1 MANLDIAV
9 EHGQTAEAARENFEK
24 AIHAAQKQYGRYI
37 QKVEWSKARDAADL
51 SGPGFAVRLSF
62 DDRKVYAKGTVPMI
76 AKMIEAPIK
85 MFLARVLK
93 K

>member
-1 MANLDIAV
+1 MAKLDIAV
-9 EHGQTAEAARENFEK
+9 EHGQTAEAARSNFEK
-24 AIHAAQKQYGRYI
+24 AIQAAQKQYGQYI
-37 QKVEWSKARDAADL
+37 QRVEWSNDREVADL

-62 DDRKVYAKGTVPMI
+62 DDRKVYAKGTVPLI
-76 AKMIEAPIK
+76 AKVIEKPIK